1 MRHDHIKTSIQRT
14 LCDCSGDRGRDRWG
28 SWPIIGCIPDPRRVR
43 PSRHFFGVYAAV
55 SSIASVLLAGVI
67 GGTIALPVFGTMFGP
82 WLLVVTFV
90 QAPVLLLPVT
100 VALWAFHIS
109 YQRYR
114 DERETIFQV

>member
-1 MRHDHIKTSIQRT
+1 MTISKRVFNGRCAIAAVTVAAIGGAVGLSSAVFLTREGFGH
-14 LCDCSGDRGRDRWG
+14 RG
-28 SWPIIGCIPDPRRVR
+28 I
-43 PSRHFFGVYAAV
+43 FFGVYAAV

-100 VALWAFHIS
+100 FALWAFHIS